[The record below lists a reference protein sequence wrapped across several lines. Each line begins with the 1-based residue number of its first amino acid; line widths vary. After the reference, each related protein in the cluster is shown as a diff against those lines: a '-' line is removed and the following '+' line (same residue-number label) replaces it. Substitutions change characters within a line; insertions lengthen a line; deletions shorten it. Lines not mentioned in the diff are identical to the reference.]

1 MNSGKKLWE
10 IPFGEYSELSKEG
23 VPKTGTYNFGG
34 VTGTA
39 GGLLFA
45 TGTLDNKIRAID
57 INNGEELWNFKL
69 PYSGSSPPTIIEH
82 DGEQYVIVVSTGSSS
97 LNEAFPELS
106 KFGNKVY
113 AFKLKD

>member
-1 MNSGKKLWE
+1 ME

-57 INNGEELWNFKL
+57 INNGEELWNFNYL
-69 PYSGSSPPTIIEH
+69 TLGQVH
-82 DGEQYVIVVSTGSSS
+82 LQ
-97 LNEAFPELS
+97 LLS
-106 KFGNKVY
+106 MTVNNMS
-113 AFKLKD
+113 